1 MNNENRVGSYIPCTV
16 AGERYQAYLPKPL
29 PPNPPLDMTQ
39 LYGLLEQANTAL
51 GRLDGLSLTL
61 PDPALFLYAYV
72 RKEAVLSSQI
82 EGTQSSLSDLFLFE
96 NSHSLNVPLD
106 DVTEVSNYVLAMEYG
121 LARIRN
127 DDFPLSLRLLKEI
140 HAKLLA
146 KGGRGA
152 HKMPGEFRRSQNW
165 IGGTRPGNA
174 TFVPPPPEKVLD
186 LLSDLEKFIHD
197 DSHSLPT
204 LIKAALVHVQFET
217 IHPFLDGNG
226 RLGRLLITFIL
237 CVHGLLKEPLLYLS
251 LYFKSHRKQ
260 YYDLL
265 QQVRETGEWEKWI
278 RFFLE
283 GVIATANQATQT
295 AKEILRLFE
304 LDKQKIEHLGR
315 AASSTLYV
323 YQCFQKKPILNAK
336 SITQDVSLTLP
347 TVNKALQ
354 HLTELGIIHEYS
366 GRARKRIFVY
376 QKYLDLLNEGIDVFE

>member
-16 AGERYQAYLPKPL
+16 VGERYQTYLPKPL

-39 LYGLLEQANTAL
+39 LYGLLEQANTAI

-96 NSHSLNVPLD
+96 NSNSPNVPLD

-140 HAKLLA
+140 HVKLLV

-197 DSHSLPT
+197 DSQSLPT

-265 QQVRETGEWEKWI
+265 QQVRETGEWEKWL

-304 LDKQKIEHLGR
+304 HDKQKIEHLGR

-336 SITQDVSLTLP
+336 SITQEVTLTLP

-354 HLTELGIIHEYS
+354 HLTELGIIYEYS
-366 GRARKRIFVY
+366 GRTRKRIFVY